1 MHTTLID
8 TAQLAELLPRAGAAV
23 LDCRFDVARPDAG
36 RAAWRRE
43 HIPGARHVD
52 LDRDMASAP
61 DDRSGRHP
69 LPDIDAFQSLLG
81 RLGVTAGGQVVV
93 YDDAGGAIAARMWW
107 LLRWA
112 GHEAAALLDGGFPK
126 WRAEGRPVTAAAVP
140 DAAARCPVSVRED
153 GWMSTGEVAEA
164 LAAGRLQLL
173 DARAPERYRGET
185 EPLDARAGH
194 IPGSVNVPFRG
205 NLNEDG
211 TFRSPD
217 ELRRRFAP
225 FAADGRPVCHSCG
238 SGVTACHNLLAMAH
252 AGLEPGRL
260 YVGSWSEWSR
270 DPARPA
276 ATGAD

>member
-1 MHTTLID
+1 MHTTLIE
-8 TAQLAELLPRAGAAV
+8 TGQLAELLSSAGIVV

-36 RAAWRRE
+36 REAWRQG
-43 HIPGARHVD
+43 HIPGARYVD
-52 LDRDMASAP
+52 LDRDMASVP

-69 LPDIDAFQSLLG
+69 LPAMDSFKTLLG
-81 RLGVTAGGQVVV
+81 RLGVTPGGQAVV

-112 GHEAAALLDGGFPK
+112 GHEAVALLDGGFPK
-126 WRAEGRPVTAAAVP
+126 WRREGRPVSAELVP
-140 DAAARCPVSVRED
+140 DAELRGSVSVREG
-153 GWMSTGEVAEA
+153 GWMSTREVAEA

-173 DARAPERYRGET
+173 DARAPERYRGEA
-185 EPLDARAGH
+185 EALDSRAGH
-194 IPGSVNVPFRG
+194 IPGSINVPFRD

-217 ELRRRFAP
+217 ELRQRFAP
-225 FAADGRPVCHSCG
+225 LAADARPICHSCG

-260 YVGSWSEWSR
+260 YVGSWSEWIR
-270 DPARPA
+270 DPARPVA
-276 ATGAD
+276 VGAD

>member
-1 MHTTLID
+1 MHTTLIE
-8 TAQLAELLPRAGAAV
+8 TGQLAELLPRAGTAV

-36 RAAWRRE
+36 RAAWRQN

-52 LDRDMASAP
+52 LDRDMASVP

-69 LPDIDAFQSLLG
+69 LPAIDAFKSLLG
-81 RLGVTAGGQVVV
+81 ALGVEPRGQVVV
-93 YDDAGGAIAARMWW
+93 YDDSGGAIAARMWW

-112 GHEAAALLDGGFPK
+112 GHEAVALLDGGFPK
-126 WRAEGRPVTAAAVP
+126 WQREGRPVTDEAGP
-140 DAAARCPVSVRED
+140 DAAGRYPASVREG
-153 GWMSTGEVAEA
+153 GWMSTAEVGAA
-164 LAAGRLQLL
+164 LAAGELQLL
-173 DARAPERYRGET
+173 DARAPDRYRGEA
-185 EPLDARAGH
+185 EPLDERAGH
-194 IPGSVNVPFRG
+194 IPGSINVPFRG

-225 FAADGRPVCHSCG
+225 LAEDARPVCHSCG

-260 YVGSWSEWSR
+260 YVGSWSEWIR
-270 DPARPA
+270 DPARPV